1 MHACLF
7 IQYQVLQKLFCV
19 FQVGPAGSQFGI
31 LACLLVEAIQSIQM
45 LKRPCLE
52 VGKVLLFIIFLFIL
66 GLLPW
71 IDNWAHLT
79 GFVFGFLLAFAI
91 LPYISFGKF
100 DKTRKCVM
108 ILFGLG
114 GATILFV
121 MLILLFY
128 VSPIY
133 NCPGC
138 QYFNCIP
145 ITENFCKNMEVKI
158 NRESTYTSYLQ
169 IGKLFL
175 EV

>member
-1 MHACLF
+1 MIIFYFL
-7 IQYQVLQKLFCV
+7 
-19 FQVGPAGSQFGI
+19 QVGPAGAQFGI
-31 LACLLVEAIQSIQM
+31 LACLLVEALQSMQM

-52 VGKVLLFIIFLFIL
+52 VLKVLGFILFLFIL

-79 GFVFGFLLAFAI
+79 GSIFGFLLAFAI
-91 LPYISFGKF
+91 LPYITFGKF

-121 MLILLFY
+121 MLVILFY

-145 ITENFCKNMEVKI
+145 FTDDFCKNMEVEI
-158 NRESTYTSYLQ
+158 NRDSTYSTYL
-169 IGKLFL
+169 
-175 EV
+175 